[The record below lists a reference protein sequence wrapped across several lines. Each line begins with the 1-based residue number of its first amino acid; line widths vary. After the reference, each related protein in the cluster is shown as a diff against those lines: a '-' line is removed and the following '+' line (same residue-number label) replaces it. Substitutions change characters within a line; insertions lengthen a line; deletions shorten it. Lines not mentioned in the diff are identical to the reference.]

1 MKKAFRVED
10 LDCAYCAAKVEDG
23 IRKIDGVKE
32 VHLSFMTQR
41 LTIEADDDVFDEV
54 MREAVKV
61 AKKVEPDCR
70 IVL

>member
-23 IRKIDGVKE
+23 IR
-32 VHLSFMTQR
+32 TQR

>member
-1 MKKAFRVED
+1 MKKVFR
-10 LDCAYCAAKVEDG
+10 
-23 IRKIDGVKE
+23 
-32 VHLSFMTQR
+32 
-41 LTIEADDDVFDEV
+41 EADDDVFDEV